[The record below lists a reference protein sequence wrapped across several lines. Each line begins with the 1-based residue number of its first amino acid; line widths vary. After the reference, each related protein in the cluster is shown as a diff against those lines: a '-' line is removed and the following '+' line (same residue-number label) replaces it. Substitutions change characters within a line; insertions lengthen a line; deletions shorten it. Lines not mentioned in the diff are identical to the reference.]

1 MAKKTRQ
8 REFLIRLFNSD
19 PSQKLKNNPS
29 IEEIISVTLS
39 CTLIRMTEI
48 NRIDRSVLYQEFKE
62 WIVNSGKNEARQEIL
77 CLRYLKNDRKIN

>member
-8 REFLIRLFNSD
+8 REFLIRLFNWD
-19 PSQKLKNNPS
+19 PNQKLKNNPS
-29 IEEIISVTLS
+29 IEEIVSVTLS

-62 WIVNSGKNEARQEIL
+62 WIVNSGENEESQEIL

>member
-1 MAKKTRQ
+1 MPKKTRQ
-8 REFLIRLFNSD
+8 REFLIRLLIET
-19 PSQKLKNNPS
+19 QTKLKNNPS
-29 IEEIISVTLS
+29 IEEIVSVTLS

-62 WIVNSGKNEARQEIL
+62 WIVNSGENEEIQEIL